1 MNDLVDLPHISS
13 VVAGKPARSDRQA
26 VVIDPASGSATARL
40 LCADQSIV
48 EAAVSAAS
56 DAFES
61 WKEVAPAQRARLL
74 MRFRDIVE
82 RDKTRLAHAIVRE
95 HGKPLS
101 DAYGSIQRGLEVV
114 EFAMGAPHL
123 LKGENSDH
131 VATGVATRSSRR
143 PLGVCVGI
151 TPFNY
156 PAMIPMWMFPL
167 ALVCGNTFVLKPSE
181 KTPSAVNM
189 IAEMLAEAGL
199 PDGVF
204 NVVHGG
210 RDVAEALVSHPDV
223 AAVSFVGSSAVAR
236 SVYETASRHGK
247 RVQAL
252 GGAKNHA
259 IVMPDADLP
268 TTVDAILNGAFNSA
282 GQRCMAISV
291 VVAVGEAYDKLMPAL
306 VEAASRLKVSAGTQA
321 DCFVPP
327 VNSLE
332 QYKKILRLIETGV
345 QEGAALRLD
354 GRPTNTSNN
363 NGFLIG
369 PVIFDNVTPSMTI
382 YKEEIFGPVL
392 AVMRVETL
400 NGAIKLSNEHMLG
413 NGAVL
418 FTSSGKAAH
427 QFERDIHCGMPGI
440 NVPVPSPVAYYS
452 FGGSKKSIFGDLAVH
467 GPDGVNFYTRR
478 QVLTTRWP

>member
-1 MNDLVDLPHISS
+1 
-13 VVAGKPARSDRQA
+13 
-26 VVIDPASGSATARL
+26 
-40 LCADQSIV
+40 
-48 EAAVSAAS
+48 
-56 DAFES
+56 
-61 WKEVAPAQRARLL
+61 
-74 MRFRDIVE
+74 
-82 RDKTRLAHAIVRE
+82 
-95 HGKPLS
+95 
-101 DAYGSIQRGLEVV
+101 
-114 EFAMGAPHL
+114 
-123 LKGENSDH
+123 
-131 VATGVATRSSRR
+131 
-143 PLGVCVGI
+143 
-151 TPFNY
+151 
-156 PAMIPMWMFPL
+156 
-167 ALVCGNTFVLKPSE
+167 
-181 KTPSAVNM
+181 
-189 IAEMLAEAGL
+189 
-199 PDGVF
+199 
-204 NVVHGG
+204 
-210 RDVAEALVSHPDV
+210 
-223 AAVSFVGSSAVAR
+223 
-236 SVYETASRHGK
+236 
-247 RVQAL
+247 VQAL

-259 IVMPDADLP
+259 IVMPDADMP

-306 VEAASRLKVSAGTQA
+306 VDAASRLKVSAGTQA

-345 QEGAALRLD
+345 QEGAVLRLD
-354 GRPTNTSNN
+354 GRPSNASN
-363 NGFLIG
+363 KDGFLIG